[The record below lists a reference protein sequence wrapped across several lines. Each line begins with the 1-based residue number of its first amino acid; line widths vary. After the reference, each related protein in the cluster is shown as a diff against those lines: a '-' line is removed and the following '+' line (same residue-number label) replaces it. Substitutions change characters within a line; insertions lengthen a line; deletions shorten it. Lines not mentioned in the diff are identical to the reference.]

1 MRCTYKMSVLPEE
14 VTQRVREKL
23 RELTASVNLVV
34 FTHDSGSPPGGE
46 IRRLMEELA
55 TTSDQVCVELYDV
68 GVDTTKRDEYG
79 IDKVPATVIEGKKD
93 YGIRFYGLPSGYE
106 FAALLEA
113 MRMVSLGDS
122 MLAIPTREQLKALSR
137 RVHIQVFVTPRCPYC
152 VESVQTAQQM
162 AIESELIT
170 TDVVEAAEFPQLSQK
185 YRIFVV
191 PKVIINETVEFVGAV
206 PEAEFL
212 EHVMKAGV

>member
-1 MRCTYKMSVLPEE
+1 MSVLPEE

-23 RELTASVNLVV
+23 RGLTAPVNLVV
-34 FTHDSGSPPGGE
+34 FTHDSGSSSGE
-46 IRRLMEELA
+46 ETRMLMTELA

-68 GVDTTKRDEYG
+68 GVDTAKRDDYG
-79 IDKVPATVIEGKKD
+79 IDKVPATVVEGQKD

-113 MRMVSLGDS
+113 LRMASSGDS
-122 MLAIPTREQLKALSR
+122 MLATSTREQLKALGKP
-137 RVHIQVFVTPRCPYC
+137 VHIQVFVTPPCPYC
-152 VESVQTAQQM
+152 VEAVQTAQQM

-185 YRIFVV
+185 YRVFVV
-191 PKVIINETVEFVGAV
+191 PKVIINETIAFVGAV
-206 PEAEFL
+206 SEAEFL